1 MDTALAVIGWL
12 IVVVLLFV
20 LIFAVVGLVTR
31 RRSLRVIVHDYE
43 RGLRYQNGAFHG
55 LLGPGAYWT
64 ISPGTEIRVI
74 DSRPTDQTI
83 EGQEVLSADGV
94 AVKLSF
100 VARYVVSDPAAMV
113 LADQNPLRAL
123 YLRLQLAIR
132 EVVSPRTLEEILAAR
147 TEIGPAVAARCSG
160 PLAQL
165 GIDLL
170 SVDVRDVMIPGEL
183 KRAFAAVIAA
193 RREGAA
199 SLERARGETAA
210 LRSLANAGRLVD
222 DNPGLLSLRVIQEI
236 GASSGN
242 TVVFGAPSIDGTGG
256 AGAKPATTGRAG
268 PRGRGGRADAT
279 PGAEPASGD

>member
-1 MDTALAVIGWL
+1 MESALAVIGWL
-12 IVVVLLFV
+12 VLVVLLLAV
-20 LIFAVVGLVTR
+20 LITLIRVVSG

-43 RGLRYQNGAFHG
+43 RGLHYRNGAFHG

-64 ISPGTEIRVI
+64 ISPNTEIRVI

-132 EVVSPRTLEEILAAR
+132 EVVSPRTLDEILAAR
-147 TEIGPAVAARCSG
+147 TEIGPAVAERCSG
-160 PLAQL
+160 PLGQL

-170 SVDVRDVMIPGEL
+170 SVEVRDVMIPAEL

-242 TVVFGAPSIDGTGG
+242 TVVFGAPSVDGTGG
-256 AGAKPATTGRAG
+256 PAAKSAASGRAAA
-268 PRGRGGRADAT
+268 RGRSARAEGTAG
-279 PGAEPASGD
+279 PEPVSGD